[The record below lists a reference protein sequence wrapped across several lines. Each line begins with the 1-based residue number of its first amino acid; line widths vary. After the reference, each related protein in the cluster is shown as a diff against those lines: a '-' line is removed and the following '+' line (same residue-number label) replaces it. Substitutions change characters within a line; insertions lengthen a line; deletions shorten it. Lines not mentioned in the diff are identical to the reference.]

1 MAFASVLGSL
11 AKLEGSIGLDAFPKY
26 RQEGAEKSDAPFLLF
41 FVGFTLL
48 VYLLETYLDLR
59 QHRNLKTATPPST
72 LLEVLKT
79 VDEDNEGLGAVSKVE
94 SKFSASQ
101 AYGLDKSRFHFFDST
116 FDLVVGL
123 TTNLLGWMPWLW
135 DVSSGLVAKAG
146 LGDWGGDIPTSLTFV
161 VLTMTLIGLPFS
173 LYSTFVVEAK
183 HGFNKQTLGLFFA
196 DKAVELIVC
205 NSRRFNNNIFSFF
218 PDCDGAG
225 GGAASNGQ
233 VKSMLLTVVISVPVL
248 SCVLK
253 IIELGGKHFYVY
265 VWAFMFCFSILMLT
279 IVPTVIMPLFNTYSP
294 LEDGELKSSI
304 ENLAKRVSFP
314 LTNLFSV
321 DGSKR
326 SAHSN
331 AYFYG
336 FFKNKR
342 IVLYDTLIKQADTN
356 EIVSILGHELGHWK
370 MSHTLQGFVIS
381 QTYLLASFCAF
392 GLATELGESLRLSFG
407 YSTSATLIT
416 LYLFFAVMW
425 APVDHLLGV
434 FMNVLS
440 RKNEFEADAYAVKLG
455 YSKGLQSGLVKLQL
469 ENLGNMNPDPWYSAF
484 HYSHPPLVERLQA
497 MRADIGIKR
506 E

>member
-1 MAFASVLGSL
+1 MVFKSAVSFLTE
-11 AKLEGSIGLDAFPKY
+11 LESSRGLDEFPKY
-26 RQEGAEKSDAPFLLF
+26 RQENAGKSDTPWLLVFL
-41 FVGFTLL
+41 GFTLS
-48 VYLLETYLDLR
+48 VYVMETYLDLR
-59 QHRNLKTATPPST
+59 QHRNLKAKSPPSA

-79 VDEDNEGLGAVSKVE
+79 VDEDNKGLEAVAKVE
-94 SKFSASQ
+94 SKFLASQ
-101 AYGLDKSRFHFFDST
+101 AYGLDKSRFHFFDSA
-116 FDLVVGL
+116 FDLVLGL
-123 TTNLLGWMPWLW
+123 ASNLLGWMPWLW
-135 DVSSGLVAKAG
+135 DVSAGLVAKAG
-146 LGDWGGDIPTSLTFV
+146 FDGWGGDIPVSICFV
-161 VLTMTLIGLPFS
+161 VLTMVMQTVVGLPFA

-183 HGFNKQTLGLFFA
+183 HGFNKQTIGLFFA
-196 DKAVELIVC
+196 DK
-205 NSRRFNNNIFSFF
+205 
-218 PDCDGAG
+218 
-225 GGAASNGQ
+225 
-233 VKSMLLTVVISVPVL
+233 VKSVLLTVAISIPAL
-248 SCVLK
+248 TCVLK
-253 IIELGGKHFYVY
+253 IIDWGGKHFYVY
-265 VWAFMFCFSILMLT
+265 VWAFCFVFSIFMLT
-279 IVPTVIMPLFNTYSP
+279 IVPVVIMPLFNTYSP

-304 ENLAKRVSFP
+304 EKLAESVSFP

-370 MSHTLQGFVIS
+370 MSHTLQGFVITQS
-381 QTYLLASFCAF
+381 YLLASFCAF

-407 YSTSATLIT
+407 YSTHATLIT

-434 FMNVLS
+434 LMNMLS
-440 RKNEFEADAYAVKLG
+440 RKNEFQADAYAVGLG

-497 MRADIGIKR
+497 MRADVCAKKR
-506 E
+506 D

>member
-1 MAFASVLGSL
+1 MAFASVLGFL
-11 AKLEGSIGLDAFPKY
+11 ANLESSIGLEAFPKY

-59 QHRNLKTATPPST
+59 QHRNLKAGTPPPT

-79 VDEDNEGLGAVSKVE
+79 VDEDNKGLEAVSKVE

-161 VLTMTLIGLPFS
+161 VLTMVLQTLIGLPFS

-196 DKAVELIVC
+196 DK
-205 NSRRFNNNIFSFF
+205 
-218 PDCDGAG
+218 
-225 GGAASNGQ
+225 

-279 IVPTVIMPLFNTYSP
+279 IVPTVIMPMFNTYSP

-497 MRADIGIKR
+497 MRTDIGIKR

>member
-1 MAFASVLGSL
+1 MVFESTWSFL
-11 AKLEGSIGLDAFPKY
+11 AELERSCGLNEFPKY
-26 RQEGAEKSDAPFLLF
+26 RQENAGKTESPFLLL
-41 FVGFTLL
+41 FVGFTLT
-48 VYLLETYLDLR
+48 VYVVETYLDLR
-59 QHRNLKTATPPST
+59 QHRNLKAKSPPYA

-79 VDEDNEGLGAVSKVE
+79 VDEDNEGLEAVSKVE
-94 SKFSASQ
+94 SKFLASQ
-101 AYGLDKSRFHFFDST
+101 AYGLDRSRFHFFDSS
-116 FDLVVGL
+116 FDLILGL
-123 TTNLLGWMPWLW
+123 ASNLLGWMPWLW
-135 DVSSGLVAKAG
+135 DVSEDLVAKAG
-146 LGDWGGDIPTSLTFV
+146 LEGWEGDLPTSLCFV
-161 VLTMTLIGLPFS
+161 VLTMVIQTVVGLPFA

-183 HGFNKQTLGLFFA
+183 HGFNKQTIGLFFA
-196 DKAVELIVC
+196 DK
-205 NSRRFNNNIFSFF
+205 
-218 PDCDGAG
+218 
-225 GGAASNGQ
+225 
-233 VKSMLLTVVISVPVL
+233 VKSMLLTVAISIPAL

-253 IIELGGKHFYVY
+253 IIELGGKYFYVY
-265 VWAFMFCFSILMLT
+265 VWAFCFVFSIFMLT
-279 IVPTVIMPLFNTYSP
+279 IVPVAIMPLFNTYSP

-304 ENLAKRVSFP
+304 EKLAESVSFP

-342 IVLYDTLIKQADTN
+342 IVLYDTLIEQADTN

-370 MSHTLQGFVIS
+370 MSHTLQGFVITQS
-381 QTYLLASFCAF
+381 YLLCSFCAF

-407 YSTSATLIT
+407 YSTEATLIT

-434 FMNVLS
+434 LMNMLS
-440 RKNEFEADAYAVKLG
+440 RKNEFQADAYAVKLG

-497 MRADIGIKR
+497 MRTDVRAKKR
-506 E
+506 D

>member
-1 MAFASVLGSL
+1 MALDSALGFL
-11 AKLEGSIGLDAFPKY
+11 MKLERSIGLDGFPKY
-26 RQEGAEKSDAPFLLF
+26 RQENAERSDYPFLLL
-41 FVGFTLL
+41 FVGFTIF
-48 VYLLETYLDLR
+48 VFIMETYLDLR
-59 QHRNLKTATPPST
+59 QHRNLKAKTAPSA
-72 LLEVLKT
+72 LLEVLDT
-79 VDEDNEGLGAVSKVE
+79 VDKDNEGLEAVSKVK

-116 FDLVVGL
+116 FELVLGL
-123 TTNLLGWMPWLW
+123 ASNLLGWMPWLW
-135 DVSSGLVAKAG
+135 DVSAGLVSNGG
-146 LGDWGGDIPTSLTFV
+146 LGNWGGEIPTSLTFV
-161 VLTMTLIGLPFS
+161 MLVMLLQTLIGLPFA

-196 DKAVELIVC
+196 DKVREEGELRLSAC
-205 NSRRFNNNIFSFF
+205 E
-218 PDCDGAG
+218 
-225 GGAASNGQ
+225 Q
-233 VKSMLLTVVISVPVL
+233 VKSILLTVAISIPAL

-253 IIELGGKHFYVY
+253 IIELGGKYFYVY
-265 VWAFMFCFSILMLT
+265 LWAFMFLFSLFMLS

-294 LEDGELKSSI
+294 LEEGELKSSI
-304 ENLAKRVSFP
+304 EDLAKSVSFP

-342 IVLYDTLIKQADTN
+342 IVLFDTLMKQADTN

-370 MSHTLQGFVIS
+370 MSHTLQGFVITQS
-381 QTYLLASFCAF
+381 YLLASFCAF
-392 GLATELGESLRLSFG
+392 GLAMELGESLRLSFG

-434 FMNVLS
+434 LMNVLS

-455 YSKGLQSGLVKLQL
+455 YAKGLQSGLVKLQL

-497 MRADIGIKR
+497 MRAGAGDKKR
-506 E
+506 D